1 MHTEPTTSS
10 EPDDNTTT
18 IILIAV
24 FCSIGAVIVLVIVVL
39 LMYMLYKKHCEHQ
52 QQTEQPKPRKRKRKL
67 SITDYSARILSRS
80 SLVDDD
86 VPLNKKSAGEVIGG
100 VNDGAV
106 VTKVLD
112 SYEPPK
118 KEVSLMLKL
127 IYLKT
132 NVNVVVPL
140 CSLITLYMN

>member
-1 MHTEPTTSS
+1 M
-10 EPDDNTTT
+10 
-18 IILIAV
+18 
-24 FCSIGAVIVLVIVVL
+24 
-39 LMYMLYKKHCEHQ
+39 
-52 QQTEQPKPRKRKRKL
+52 
-67 SITDYSARILSRS
+67 SRS

-112 SYEPPK
+112 SHEPQT